1 VAAPASGQVGEK
13 LSWRAPLSEG
23 TPIYGGPPPL
33 FGTFTQV
40 KSHVMIHGIKVDFD
54 RPNRFAFIKGKLLA
68 EVGATIDD
76 TVAVCNVT
84 TAHRTVGNC
93 RSQNDKAL
101 IESSPTQMIG

>member
-1 VAAPASGQVGEK
+1 M
-13 LSWRAPLSEG
+13 L
-23 TPIYGGPPPL
+23 
-33 FGTFTQV
+33 GTFTQV

-54 RPNRFAFIKGKLLA
+54 RPNRFALKLLA

-84 TAHRTVGNC
+84 TAHCTVGNC